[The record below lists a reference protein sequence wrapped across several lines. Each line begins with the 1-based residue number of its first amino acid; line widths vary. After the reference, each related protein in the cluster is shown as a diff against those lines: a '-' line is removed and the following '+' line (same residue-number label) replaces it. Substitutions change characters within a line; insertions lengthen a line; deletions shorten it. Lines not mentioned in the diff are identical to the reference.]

1 MNIWKYE
8 KVKSISADDLLTVL
22 GAVGAAMA
30 AGAGAAAA
38 PSDSREGIA
47 LVIVAGIGA
56 AATAGVTAYFR
67 FRKAA

>member
-8 KVKSISADDLLTVL
+8 KVKDISADDLLIVL
-22 GAVGAAMA
+22 GAVGAAIA
-30 AGAGAAAA
+30 AGAAAA
-38 PSDSREGIA
+38 PSDSRGGTA

>member
-8 KVKSISADDLLTVL
+8 KVKSISADDLLIVL

-30 AGAGAAAA
+30 AGVAAA
-38 PSDSREGIA
+38 PSDSRGGTA